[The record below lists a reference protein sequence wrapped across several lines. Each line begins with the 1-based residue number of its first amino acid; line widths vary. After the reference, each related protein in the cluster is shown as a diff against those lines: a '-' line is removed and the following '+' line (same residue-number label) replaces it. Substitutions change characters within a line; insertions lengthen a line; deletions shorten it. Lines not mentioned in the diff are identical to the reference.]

1 MQQRMEAS
9 DGINVIMNK
18 PSCKFIKGVDYY
30 GFFMRF
36 GFFLYSYFKRANYCQ
51 RLKMELEV
59 HFHVSFLRTL

>member
-36 GFFLYSYFKRANYCQ
+36 GFFYILILNVPIIVRD
-51 RLKMELEV
+51 
-59 HFHVSFLRTL
+59 